1 MGCSTF
7 VGAEVTLFATA
18 HGSRS
23 MDAVA
28 ALVTMV
34 SAVSVLMT
42 VLTKALRAGRA
53 GRVANPYAKFSARGL
68 TALAALLAGRRRPA
82 LRAEWRA
89 HLAGEGGHD
98 QVTWRKVREASGFVA
113 SATRCRC
120 SDAADAAWA
129 PADAVL
135 KSRTLSNLFTL
146 TPAALAALI
155 LFRHGG
161 TIGLLGSA
169 ESVSAIYLMF
179 YALVLAGRKYRNV
192 KPPEPKARRARE

>member
-1 MGCSTF
+1 MRRHLTGYALTF
-7 VGAEVTLFATA
+7 FE
-18 HGSRS
+18 
-23 MDAVA
+23 A
-28 ALVTMV
+28 AGETRVDRAL
-34 SAVSVLMT
+34 ARFSVHH
-42 VLTKALRAGRA
+42 
-53 GRVANPYAKFSARGL
+53 L

-89 HLAGEGGHD
+89 HLVGESGHD
-98 QVTWRKVREASGFVA
+98 QVTWRKVKEASGFIA
-113 SATRCRC
+113 AAIRCRC

-146 TPAALAALI
+146 TPTALAALI
-155 LFRHGG
+155 LFRHDG
-161 TIGLLGSA
+161 TVGLLGSA

-192 KPPEPKARRARE
+192 KPPEPKARHTRE